1 MNHPPIPAMRR
12 VAVSVL
18 ALLVILVLPAGAGA
32 QGPLSGE
39 RCAVTAD
46 TVLSY
51 MDFTAERIRPLQ
63 RVVFEDLTGGTNSAV
78 PAGTI
83 IRFYTDALGGPLTF
97 SLPDAPAP
105 TYAFVEVQRPGGTP
119 ACGGGGNQQGC
130 AEVSGVWVYAPV
142 TTYHYELPPA
152 VNGGANS
159 TNEFH
164 LTSDGGAGP
173 EESLAIYTNSFEIR
187 FDGVSWAVNP
197 FSGFPGFLMGFEVP
211 FTLWDIGP
219 MNPGDPNDPSDDVR
233 LIPGIYSDIALV
245 DDDMCANNATS
256 FPYRF
261 EREIGAG
268 LQTDRIYAY
277 WPSATYDDFA
287 AAVAGFVVAA
297 EPGPLPTGYAL
308 LGARPNP
315 STGSADIQFVTA
327 AAGPVLLEVM
337 DVLGRT
343 VATLVDDSRPAGTHS
358 ARADVSG
365 LPAGAYLLRLRAG
378 GGIATRPMSV
388 TR

>member
-1 MNHPPIPAMRR
+1 MSRSALL
-12 VAVSVL
+12 AVGLAAVL
-18 ALLVILVLPAGAGA
+18 ALSDGAGA

-39 RCAVTAD
+39 RCALTAD

-51 MDFTAERIRPLQ
+51 IDLTAARPRPLQ
-63 RVVFEDLTGGTNSAV
+63 RIVFEDVTGGTNTTV
-78 PAGTI
+78 PAGTV

-97 SLPDAPAP
+97 SLPDAPSP

-130 AEVSGVWVYAPV
+130 TEVSGVWVYAPV
-142 TTYHYELPPA
+142 TTYAYELPGS
-152 VNGGANS
+152 VNSGANS

-173 EESLAIYTNSFEIR
+173 EESLATYTNSFEIR

-197 FSGFPGFLMGFEVP
+197 FATFPGYLMGFEVP

-219 MNPGDPNDPSDDVR
+219 MSPGDSNDPSDDVR
-233 LIPGIYSDIALV
+233 LIPGIYSDIATV
-245 DDDMCANNATS
+245 DDDMCANNAS
-256 FPYRF
+256 AYPYRF

-277 WPSATYDDFA
+277 WPTTTYEDFA

-297 EPGPLPTGYAL
+297 EPGPLTTGYAL
-308 LGARPNP
+308 IGARPNP
-315 STGSADIQFVTA
+315 SSGSADVHYVTA
-327 AAGPVLLEVM
+327 AAGPVLLEVI

-343 VATLVDDSRPAGTHS
+343 VSTLVDDSRQAGAHS
-358 ARADVSG
+358 ARADVSS

-378 GGIATRPMSV
+378 GGVATRSMSV
-388 TR
+388 VR